1 MSKISIVMPVYNEK
15 ISWVEESIES
25 ILNQSYKDFELI
37 IVLDNPQN
45 DELKSVLEDV
55 RSNHSKIKLLINDEN
70 LGIVDSLNKAI
81 TYSDGEYIA
90 RMDSDDIAF
99 VDRLEK
105 EINFLVNNNLDMVTS
120 TVLEVDETGK
130 SIISRAENDVIG
142 KNFEHQIKYKTL
154 GAHPTWLGKKDLF
167 LKLGGYRNIAFAE
180 DLDFI
185 LRAIEQKFTI
195 GLMGTPSLKYRIRSN
210 SITSLNQLDMFE
222 TTIYLRRL
230 FARRVLSATD
240 SHEIIK
246 QLESIDDQDREK
258 YQQISQQRKKLFYLV
273 KKNKI
278 SALVQFPQYMF
289 VAMSNEYTRE
299 LVVTDL
305 TRILK
310 KITSTIFK

>member
-1 MSKISIVMPVYNEK
+1 MSKISIMMPVYNEK
-15 ISWVEESIES
+15 ISWVEQSIES

-45 DELKSVLEDV
+45 DELKSVLEDFC
-55 RSNHSKIKLLINDEN
+55 SNYSKIKLLINDEN

-130 SIISRAENDVIG
+130 LIISRAENDVIG

-222 TTIYLRRL
+222 TTIYLRKL
-230 FARRVLSATD
+230 FARRVLSTTD
-240 SHEIIK
+240 SHKIIK

-289 VAMSNEYTRE
+289 VAMSNEYTRQ

-310 KITSTIFK
+310 KVTSTIFK

>member
-1 MSKISIVMPVYNEK
+1 MSKISIMMPVYNEK
-15 ISWVEESIES
+15 ISWVEQSIES
-25 ILNQSYKDFELI
+25 ILNQSYKDLELI

-45 DELKSVLEDV
+45 DELRSVLEDFC
-55 RSNHSKIKLLINDEN
+55 SNHSKIKLLINDEN
-70 LGIVDSLNKAI
+70 LGIVKSLNKAI

-90 RMDSDDIAF
+90 RMDSDDISF

-120 TVLEVDETGK
+120 TVLEVDETGEL
-130 SIISRAENDVIG
+130 IISRAESDIVG
-142 KNFEHQIKYKTL
+142 KNFEHQIKYRTL

-167 LKLGGYRNIAFAE
+167 LKLGGYRNISFAE

-210 SITSLNQLDMFE
+210 SITSLNQLDMFK

-230 FARRVLSATD
+230 FARRVLSTTD

-258 YQQISQQRKKLFYLV
+258 YQQISQFRKNIFYLV
-273 KKNKI
+273 RTNKML
-278 SALVQFPQYMF
+278 ALVQLPKYIIY
-289 VAMSNEYTRE
+289 AMNNKYTRQLLIE
-299 LVVTDL
+299 DAR
-305 TRILK
+305 RILK
-310 KITSTIFK
+310 K

>member
-1 MSKISIVMPVYNEK
+1 MSKISIMMPVYNEK
-15 ISWVEESIES
+15 ISWVKQSIES

-45 DELKSVLEDV
+45 NELKSMLEDFC
-55 RSNHSKIKLLINDEN
+55 SNHSKIKLLINDEN

-99 VDRLEK
+99 VDRIEK

-120 TVLEVDETGK
+120 TVLEIDETGK
-130 SIISRAENDVIG
+130 LMISRAENDVIG

-154 GAHPTWLGKKDLF
+154 GAHPTWLGKRDLF

-230 FARRVLSATD
+230 FARRVLSTTD

-258 YQQISQQRKKLFYLV
+258 YQQISQRRKNIFYLV
-273 KKNKI
+273 RTNKML
-278 SALVQFPQYMF
+278 ALIQLPKYIIN
-289 VAMSNEYTRE
+289 AMNNKFTRQLLIE
-299 LVVTDL
+299 DAR
-305 TRILK
+305 RILK
-310 KITSTIFK
+310 KITSFS